1 MVNSLPSSIG
11 QPSVTP
17 IAMSTAKDVRDILDI
32 PTDAPA
38 DPPSGNS
45 FNLKQPPPGR
55 GVSFVT
61 NPVTDT
67 HAPPNSTQPS
77 TSTTS
82 VGKGIA
88 ENLSAAERHRK
99 SRGDGMVR
107 ELFSLIGDNAPS
119 LAQVRRE
126 LELEV
131 GAGEGKGVE
140 KGKGKA
146 KEWRRERG
154 SGGKW

>member
-1 MVNSLPSSIG
+1 MP
-11 QPSVTP
+11 
-17 IAMSTAKDVRDILDI
+17 TAKDVRDILDI
-32 PTDAPA
+32 PAAPPA
-38 DPPSGNS
+38 DPPAGNS

-61 NPVTDT
+61 NTVTDT
-67 HAPPNSTQPS
+67 HTAA
-77 TSTTS
+77 STTLPPPATTP

-131 GAGEGKGVE
+131 GTAEGTGSG
-140 KGKGKA
+140 KGKGKG
-146 KEWRRERG
+146 WRRERG